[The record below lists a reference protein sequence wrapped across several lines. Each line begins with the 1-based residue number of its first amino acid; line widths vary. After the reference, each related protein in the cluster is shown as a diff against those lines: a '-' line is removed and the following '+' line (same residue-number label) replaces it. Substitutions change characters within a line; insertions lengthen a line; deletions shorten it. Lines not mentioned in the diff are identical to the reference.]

1 MLTTGEHSRPIG
13 ILYELPDGRIA
24 RTTGWSGRTSLVTY
38 HFDDGKPSRLV
49 PDHEFQTWKPR
60 GDLSDFPDARDPRL
74 PYVFDLHWDIKH
86 ASELR
91 DALANGHE
99 GRRDLVEQVNLLSN
113 EERLRFGIEGE
124 APLDPIRPRLSS
136 Q

>member
-1 MLTTGEHSRPIG
+1 MLTTGEASRPIG

-38 HFDDGKPSRLV
+38 HFDDDQPSRLV
-49 PDHEFQTWKPR
+49 SDSEFQKWQPR
-60 GDLSDFPDARDPRL
+60 FDLADFPNARNPRL

-91 DALANGHE
+91 DALAHGHD
-99 GRRDLVEQVNLLSN
+99 DLADLRAQVALLT
-113 EERLRFGIEGE
+113 EEDRTRFGITLPEI
-124 APLDPIRPRLSS
+124 DRPRDVPP
-136 Q
+136 